1 MSCYS
6 QTVKSSEEKNISKSY
21 KRKAPIQGF
30 SIIQLYLPVKLPPKI
45 PQKLYSKRKW
55 QSIFPVLKK
64 KKKLSSR
71 ILNLTGISFRT
82 EGEIESF

>member
-6 QTVKSSEEKNISKSY
+6 QTVKSSEGKKISNLIY
-21 KRKAPIQGF
+21 KRKVPIQGF
-30 SIIQLYLPVKLPPKI
+30 SFIQLYLPVKQKKI

-82 EGEIESF
+82 EGEIEPF